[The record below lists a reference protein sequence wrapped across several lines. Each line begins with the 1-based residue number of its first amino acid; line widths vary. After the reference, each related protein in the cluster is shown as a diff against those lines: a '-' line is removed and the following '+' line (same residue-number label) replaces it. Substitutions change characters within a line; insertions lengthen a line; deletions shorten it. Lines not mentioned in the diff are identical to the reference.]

1 MVDEKDTEHELEP
14 TEDAENLPENQDEI
28 ELETAEEL
36 SGNKLKELREKLK
49 VCEEEKRQHLED
61 LQRAKADFLNS
72 RRRLEEQLARDRE
85 RAKDGILE
93 ELLTLSDSFETALA
107 DPRFGDADEQ
117 WRTGIEAI
125 YAKLVGVLKG
135 NGVEPIEA
143 LGKPFDPAEHEAV
156 SSITVENSGHEETV
170 VAVLQKGW
178 KRGETVLR
186 PAKVTVGTK

>member
-156 SSITVENSGHEETV
+156 SSVTVENSGHEETV
-170 VAVLQKGW
+170 AAVLQKGW